1 MFVDSYFFHLS
12 LFTLRTYTY
21 LISVDGAAA
30 KTAEAKTLELHN
42 KTNYAVSNARSCR
55 LASCREAWMDFSD
68 FIISVVHMD
77 LIGESQHRKAF
88 RF

>member
-30 KTAEAKTLELHN
+30 KTAEAKT
-42 KTNYAVSNARSCR
+42 SCR

-77 LIGESQHRKAF
+77 GLNRRVATSQSF
-88 RF
+88 